1 MSFNWHQMS
10 GIGSILNHSIG
21 ITCLEL
27 DWCHHSIGIA
37 SLELIERNTIYE
49 YDTIQLVSN
58 ARNLFKLR
66 IFRLPGKKGTSND
79 TKSLFF
85 LLGLKCTSRTGFES
99 ESFFVKFL
107 SLAEQSGTQFFS
119 LWKTDYSTHYVDW
132 DFNSKNTSHFQFLQ
146 KPFIHD
152 VYKPLKRNWKFS
164 TWDLGDICIYP
175 FWNRMGR
182 PG

>member
-21 ITCLEL
+21 ITYLEL

-49 YDTIQLVSN
+49 YVTIQLVSN

-132 DFNSKNTSHFQFLQ
+132 DFNSKNTSHFQFLH
-146 KPFIHD
+146 KLFIHKIFPF
-152 VYKPLKRNWKFS
+152 YL
-164 TWDLGDICIYP
+164 
-175 FWNRMGR
+175 FWNHMDR
-182 PG
+182 PDKL